1 MPESGRGEFGICAD
15 YYFWEYCHHRMD
27 QLFNTELDPMTHDE
41 KTFKAM
47 GARIAESRKA
57 ART

>member
-1 MPESGRGEFGICAD
+1 
-15 YYFWEYCHHRMD
+15 MD
-27 QLFNTELDPMTHDE
+27 QLFNTELDPMTRDE

-57 ART
+57 ARI